1 MFRAR
6 SPRLASPRF
15 ERGGTGGHRRRN
27 YRGYRHNGARCI
39 HSAADPPPSAILLIA
54 KNLGLAIF
62 SNSRIRISDFSLP
75 LCKDRISGQTI
86 GPNIRAIHLRLR
98 PPPLLHISLSYRVRT
113 IPLENRVYLLLL
125 SSFHEE
131 ERKRER
137 EERLSN
143 FSFSF
148 SLPKLDLFI
157 RYSYCI
163 YYRIREFPSISGN
176 PTVAT
181 IFTGGYKFGQKR
193 LTKWSVRMTRLMAE
207 RGGYRIVAG
216 GEGGEAFRNGIAANK
231 RETLF
236 H

>member
-27 YRGYRHNGARCI
+27 YRGYRHNGSGARCI

-75 LCKDRISGQTI
+75 LCKDRT
-86 GPNIRAIHLRLR
+86 NHR
-98 PPPLLHISLSYRVRT
+98 PEYTRHPFASPATPSPISLSYRVRT

-137 EERLSN
+137 ERGTSIEFFFFL
-143 FSFSF
+143 FS
-148 SLPKLDLFI
+148 P
-157 RYSYCI
+157 
-163 YYRIREFPSISGN
+163 
-176 PTVAT
+176 
-181 IFTGGYKFGQKR
+181 
-193 LTKWSVRMTRLMAE
+193 
-207 RGGYRIVAG
+207 
-216 GEGGEAFRNGIAANK
+216 
-231 RETLF
+231 
-236 H
+236 

>member
-137 EERLSN
+137 ERN
-143 FSFSF
+143 V
-148 SLPKLDLFI
+148 
-157 RYSYCI
+157 
-163 YYRIREFPSISGN
+163 YRIFLFPFLSLNWIYLF
-176 PTVAT
+176 V
-181 IFTGGYKFGQKR
+181 I
-193 LTKWSVRMTRLMAE
+193 
-207 RGGYRIVAG
+207 RIVFITG
-216 GEGGEAFRNGIAANK
+216 FESFQVFREIRQWRRFLQEDINLAKNV
-231 RETLF
+231 
-236 H
+236 